1 MKHLG
6 DLFVK
11 PSKRTSRNNRLR
23 KRILDVMSP
32 NELVTTRQ
40 VYERL
45 YYDDKNSKRML
56 GSLVSLSMIMD
67 RTPEIRRVGEKRNDR
82 RWVLADNY
90 TGD

>member
-1 MKHLG
+1 VKHLG
-6 DLFVK
+6 DIFVK

-32 NELVTTRQ
+32 DELVTTRQ

-67 RTPEIRRVGEKRNDR
+67 RTPQIRRVGEKRNHR

-90 TGD
+90 TGN

>member
-32 NELVTTRQ
+32 DELVTTRQ

>member
-1 MKHLG
+1 VKHLG

-32 NELVTTRQ
+32 DELVTTRQ

-67 RTPEIRRVGEKRNDR
+67 RTPEIRRVGKKRNDR

>member
-11 PSKRTSRNNRLR
+11 PSKKTSRNNRLR

-32 NELVTTRQ
+32 DELVTTRQ

-90 TGD
+90 TRD

>member
-32 NELVTTRQ
+32 DELVTTRQ

-90 TGD
+90 TRD

>member
-1 MKHLG
+1 VKHLG

>member
-32 NELVTTRQ
+32 DELVTTRQ

-67 RTPEIRRVGEKRNDR
+67 RTPEIRRVGEKRNNR

-90 TGD
+90 TRD

>member
-32 NELVTTRQ
+32 DELVTTRQ

-67 RTPEIRRVGEKRNDR
+67 RTPEIRRVGEKRNNR